1 MFNLADY
8 TKAITEAE
16 RKATK
21 YGVAYVVVHYKLIN
35 ECQEIQLIGYVEIA
49 GNFDTNTL
57 IVASVDHHGI
67 VTESKW
73 VKEQIEK
80 LGEVAA

>member
-1 MFNLADY
+1 MFNLAGY
-8 TKAITEAE
+8 TKAIEEAE
-16 RKATK
+16 SSA
-21 YGVAYVVVHYKLIN
+21 VHYKSARVIVYRPEANAFGHYFLNVHTLN
-35 ECQEIQLIGYVEIA
+35 ESPDWQE
-49 GNFDTNTL
+49 L

-67 VTESKW
+67 ITESKW

>member
-8 TKAITEAE
+8 TAVLTRAE
-16 RKATK
+16 KSA
-21 YGVAYVVVHYKLIN
+21 V
-35 ECQEIQLIGYVEIA
+35 EIQQAVLVVYYGKLAGFGPAMLYDYVERLGDADYKIA
-49 GNFDTNTL
+49 
-57 IVASVDHHGI
+57 ASVDHHGTI
-67 VTESKW
+67 TESKW